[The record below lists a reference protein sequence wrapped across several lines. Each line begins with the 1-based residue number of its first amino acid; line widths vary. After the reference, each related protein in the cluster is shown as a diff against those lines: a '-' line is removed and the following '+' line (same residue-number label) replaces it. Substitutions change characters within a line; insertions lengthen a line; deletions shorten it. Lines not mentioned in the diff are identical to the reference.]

1 MEARQAMELGDDW
14 PPYVFSALDR
24 LLLVSPPSGQPY
36 LEAFVRRWG
45 GYDAATLLRVLRAGD
60 PHAAE
65 EGDAQD
71 AQDRLFALLGL
82 GYMSVPQAREALAPV
97 LEGDR
102 SFRPA
107 AAPPVRRGVGPRRA
121 APAAG
126 A

>member
-82 GYMSVPQAREALAPV
+82 GYMSVPEAREALVPF
-97 LEGDR
+97 LER
-102 SFRPA
+102 ARIVERWA
-107 AAPPVRRGVGPRRA
+107 AALGLTRA
-121 APAAG
+121 R
-126 A
+126 